1 MTHRSRYSA
10 SLQRELKV
18 REVSGVQKVVNISV
32 GVGAAGALIMLATL
46 SFAIIPH

>member
-10 SLQRELKV
+10 TLQHELKV
-18 REVSGVQKVVNISV
+18 RELSGVQKVVNLSLGLATAAAV
-32 GVGAAGALIMLATL
+32 AVVGAL